1 MKDQH
6 KCDLCPKSKKIKDT
20 EVVASFLNYDPYKG
34 IKVGLIGRSY
44 EIFSEIPESKRKKFK
59 DIFLL
64 INMSFCLDHAK
75 EIEKSVTGEVG
86 DWNEGSENTINSEIS
101 TVRRRS

>member
-1 MKDQH
+1 MKEQH
-6 KCDLCPKSKKIKDT
+6 KCDLCPKSKKIGNE

-34 IKVGLIGRSY
+34 LQVGLIGRSY
-44 EIFSEIPESKRKKFK
+44 EIFSEIPLSKKKKFK
-59 DIFLL
+59 EILFL

-86 DWNEGSENTINSEIS
+86 DWDEGSENVINNEIS
-101 TVRRRS
+101 TVRRRN